1 MAAAK
6 KNIVNEIALDD
17 NKIIALYMNDV
28 LEDNHNI
35 KNVYVFCKKN
45 SISEVDFYSFFGSLD
60 AVKDAVWV
68 KFLEN
73 AVATIEKDENYNS
86 YSDKNKLLALFFTMF
101 EILTL
106 NRSYLTY
113 VLEDNKSNLHN
124 LSQLKYLRN
133 RFKDYVVD
141 IIETTTSENKANVTK
156 ITKPIFS
163 EGAWIQFLLILK
175 FWLNDN
181 SKGFEKTDIVIE
193 KSINTVVDLLDT
205 KPLEGLFDL
214 GKFLFKESKSR

>member
-1 MAAAK
+1 MPITK
-6 KNIVNEIALDD
+6 KSAGQKVTIDENH
-17 NKIIALYMNDV
+17 IIALYMNDV

-35 KNVYVFCKKN
+35 KNVYVFCKN
-45 SISEVDFYSFFGSLD
+45 NNIEEAEFYTFFGSLD
-60 AVKDAVWV
+60 AVKDSVWV
-68 KFLEN
+68 KFFEN

-86 YSDKNKLLALFFTMF
+86 YSDKNKLLALHFTLF

-106 NRSYLTY
+106 NRSYVTY
-113 VLEDNKSNLHN
+113 VLNEDKSELYT
-124 LSQLKYLRN
+124 LKQLKHLRN
-133 RFKDYVVD
+133 RFKDYIVD
-141 IIETTTSENKANVTK
+141 IIETTTSESKANFTK

-175 FWLNDN
+175 FWFNDN

-214 GKFLFKESKSR
+214 GKFLFKEARSR

>member
-175 FWLNDN
+175 FWINDN